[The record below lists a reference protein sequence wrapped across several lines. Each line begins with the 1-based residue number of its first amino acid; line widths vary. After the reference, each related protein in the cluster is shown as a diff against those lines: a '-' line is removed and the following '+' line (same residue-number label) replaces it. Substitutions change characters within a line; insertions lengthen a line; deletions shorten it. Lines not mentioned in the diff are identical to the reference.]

1 MTAQVI
7 PFPGRPRRSDE
18 HDEAAQSY
26 DFWYWLL
33 EDLALARRK
42 ATIET
47 AYRCGVI
54 DERDR
59 EIFLTSWLDLG
70 GAS

>member
-7 PFPGRPRRSDE
+7 PFPDRGPRGDE
-18 HDEAAQSY
+18 RTEPPHPY
-26 DFWYWLL
+26 DFWFPLL
-33 EDLALARRK
+33 EDMTPARRK
-42 ATIET
+42 ATIER

-54 DERDR
+54 DGQDR